1 VVALAMSQIFNCF
14 AEDAI
19 EVNLIVVI
27 AKSTIKK

>member
-1 VVALAMSQIFNCF
+1 MSQIFNYF

-27 AKSTIKK
+27 AKFTIKK

>member
-1 VVALAMSQIFNCF
+1 VVEIVMSQIFNYF